1 MIKQITENFTPS
13 KTWRSRKFFLAS
25 VAMVSL
31 QSIVIETVSLP
42 GYNGMFSIRRE
53 LSSRHP
59 GYGFLMS
66 VYINKYVKRD

>member
-1 MIKQITENFTPS
+1 
-13 KTWRSRKFFLAS
+13 
-25 VAMVSL
+25 MVSL